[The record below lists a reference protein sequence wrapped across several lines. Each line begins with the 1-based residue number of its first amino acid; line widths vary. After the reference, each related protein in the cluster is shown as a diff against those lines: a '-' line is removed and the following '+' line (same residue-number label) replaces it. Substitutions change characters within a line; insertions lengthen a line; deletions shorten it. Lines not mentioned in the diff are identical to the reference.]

1 MGPIGH
7 TLISGSVGG
16 GVWVATGSTGA
27 AALALGLGVLMD
39 VDHLY
44 DYYQRYA
51 KGRCGKIYVLL
62 HGWEYSLIGLGVY
75 GALGFQHPVLMAVVL
90 THLAHLAADH
100 WHNSL
105 TPLGYSIV
113 FRALKGFNRESIS
126 RDAGLAALH
135 HDRAGPTNLDRRLA
149 LWCERK
155 VQLFLME
162 RTDRAPNNPAARHQ
176 PDE

>member
-1 MGPIGH
+1 MGPIAH
-7 TLISGSVGG
+7 TLISGTVGG

-44 DYYQRYA
+44 DYYQHYA

-75 GALGFQHPVLMAVVL
+75 GALGFQHPVLMAAV
-90 THLAHLAADH
+90 LAHLAHVATDH
-100 WHNSL
+100 LFNTL

-113 FRALKGFNRESIS
+113 FRALKGFNRASIS
-126 RDAGLAALH
+126 RNAGLAALH
-135 HDRAGPTNLDRRLA
+135 HDHTAPTNLDQRLA
-149 LWCERK
+149 LWCKRK
-155 VQLFLME
+155 VRLFLLG
-162 RTDRAPNNPAARHQ
+162 RSDRAKRF
-176 PDE
+176 

>member
-7 TLISGSVGG
+7 TLISGAVGG
-16 GVWVATGSTGA
+16 GVWVATGSTEA

-44 DYYQRYA
+44 DYYQLYG

-75 GALGFQHPVLMAVVL
+75 GALGFHHPVLMAAVL
-90 THLAHLAADH
+90 AHLAHLAADH

-113 FRALKGFNRESIS
+113 FRALNGFNKVTIDRN
-126 RDAGLAALH
+126 AGLAALD
-135 HDRAGPTNLDRRLA
+135 HDHAGPTNLDRRLA
-149 LWCERK
+149 IWCKRK
-155 VQLFLME
+155 VQIFLME
-162 RTDRAPNNPAARHQ
+162 RTDRAPHNRAERHQ
-176 PDE
+176 SDE

>member
-16 GVWVATGSTGA
+16 GVWLATGSTGA
-27 AALALGLGVLMD
+27 AATALGLGVLMD

-75 GALGFQHPVLMAVVL
+75 WALGFQHPVLMAVVL
-90 THLAHLAADH
+90 AHLAHLAADH

-105 TPLGYSIV
+105 TPFGYSIV
-113 FRALKGFNRESIS
+113 FRALKGFNKASIS
-126 RDAGLAALH
+126 RNAGLAALH
-135 HDRAGPTNLDRRLA
+135 QDYTAPTNLDRRLA
-149 LWCERK
+149 LWGQRK

-162 RTDRAPNNPAARHQ
+162 RTDRAPHNRARHQ
-176 PDE
+176 ADE